1 MNYDPI
7 QAVCDS
13 LAQAGYTGLKVHQ
26 LHGMT
31 TMTGPLPGDAE
42 TLEQILGQNHWP
54 ASSELSPEAD

>member
-1 MNYDPI
+1 MNDDPI

-31 TMTGPLPGDAE
+31 TMTGPLPGDTE
-42 TLEQILGQNHWP
+42 LLEQILGQDYWP
-54 ASSELSPEAD
+54 GGHDARSEAE